1 MVEYLNAVVCV
12 HPNDSGR
19 YVFRAP
25 DTAERKL
32 NVGDRVLVDT
42 KRGPG
47 QMAQCITPQFRIADF
62 QLKEYYGV
70 EVKNLRPVTAYLHP
84 VVFANV
90 MAEE

>member
-12 HPNDSGR
+12 HPNDGGR

-25 DTAERKL
+25 DVSQRKL

-70 EVKNLRPVTAYLHP
+70 EVKNLRPVTAYLQP
-84 VVFANV
+84 IVFANV

>member
-1 MVEYLNAVVCV
+1 MVEYVNVVVCV

-19 YVFRAP
+19 YVFRVP
-25 DTAERKL
+25 DVSERKL

-70 EVKNLRPVTAYLHP
+70 EVKNLRPVTAYLQP